1 MYTAVA
7 HYIDWVT
14 STILRSGGM
23 EACGYTIQASL
34 QGGQGGQGGQSTTAL
49 PEGNNAFTKEAKLV
63 KRNMLVLVI
72 FLILPIQNMEFHR
85 HSNILYKTLFSI
97 MGSFPV
103 FSNKL
108 F

>member
-34 QGGQGGQGGQSTTAL
+34 QGGQSTTAL
-49 PEGNNAFTKEAKLV
+49 PGGNNNAFTTEAKQE
-63 KRNMLVLVI
+63 I
-72 FLILPIQNMEFHR
+72 C
-85 HSNILYKTLFSI
+85 
-97 MGSFPV
+97 
-103 FSNKL
+103 
-108 F
+108 

>member
-49 PEGNNAFTKEAKLV
+49 PGGNSNAFTTEAKQE
-63 KRNMLVLVI
+63 I
-72 FLILPIQNMEFHR
+72 C
-85 HSNILYKTLFSI
+85 
-97 MGSFPV
+97 
-103 FSNKL
+103 
-108 F
+108 

>member
-34 QGGQGGQGGQSTTAL
+34 QRGQSTTAL

-72 FLILPIQNMEFHR
+72 FLILPIQNMEF
-85 HSNILYKTLFSI
+85 
-97 MGSFPV
+97 
-103 FSNKL
+103 
-108 F
+108 